1 MLTYN
6 DLIIGLEKLGPFRDK
21 PVIAHASLS
30 SFGQIQGG
38 ADSIVTGLSY
48 AAPVFIMPT
57 FTYKTMVTP
66 QSGPANNAINYQMG
80 QQWNKL
86 AEHYHIDM
94 TVDPLIGKVSERMR
108 KWPEASRSMH
118 PILSFSGFNAKKI
131 LATQTI
137 SEPFA
142 PIRALIEQ
150 DGWVL
155 LLGVNHTA
163 NTSLHYAEKLAGR
176 SQFLRWALT
185 ETGIVP
191 CPGFPGC
198 SAGFDAIS
206 KEVKSITKTEIIGN
220 AAVQA
225 LPLRLLMIKV
235 IELIKKD
242 RNALLC
248 ERSDCERCGA
258 IRSI

>member
-6 DLIIGLEKLGPFRDK
+6 DLIVGLEKLGPFRDR

-30 SFGQIQGG
+30 AFGQIQGG

-66 QSGPANNAINYQMG
+66 LSGPANNAINYQQG

-86 AEHYHIDM
+86 SEVFHNDM
-94 TVDPLIGKVSERMR
+94 PVDPLIGKVSERMR
-108 KWPEASRSMH
+108 KWPEAARSMH

-131 LATQTI
+131 LEVQSIA
-137 SEPFA
+137 EPFA
-142 PIRALIEQ
+142 PIRSLIEQ

-163 NTSLHYAEKLAGR
+163 NTSIHFAEKLAGR
-176 SQFLRWALT
+176 SQFLRWAST
-185 ETGIVP
+185 ESGVVS

-198 SAGFDAIS
+198 SSGFDSVS
-206 KEVKSITKTEIIGN
+206 KEVKAFTKTASIGN
-220 AAVQA
+220 AIVQA
-225 LPLRLLMIKV
+225 IPLRPLMIKI

-242 RNALLC
+242 RTALLC
-248 ERSDCERCGA
+248 ERSDCERCA
-258 IRSI
+258 VIRGN

>member
-6 DLIIGLEKLGPFRDK
+6 DLIIGLEKLGPFKDK

-66 QSGPANNAINYQMG
+66 QSGPANNAVNYQMG

-86 AEHYHIDM
+86 AEVFHNDM
-94 TVDPLIGKVSERMR
+94 TVDPLIGKVAERMR
-108 KWPEASRSMH
+108 KWPEASRSTH

-131 LATQTI
+131 LAAQTLN
-137 SEPFA
+137 EPFA
-142 PIRALIEQ
+142 PIRTLIEL

-163 NTSLHYAEKLAGR
+163 NTSIHFAEKLAGR
-176 SQFLRWALT
+176 SQFIRWALT
-185 ETGIVP
+185 DTGIVP

-198 SAGFDAIS
+198 SAGFDS
-206 KEVKSITKTEIIGN
+206 VRDEVKNITITQIIGS
-220 AAVQA
+220 ATVQA
-225 LPLRLLMIKV
+225 IPLRPLMIKV
-235 IELIKKD
+235 IEMLKKD
-242 RNALLC
+242 RYALLC
-248 ERSDCERCGA
+248 ERIDCERCAA
-258 IRSI
+258 IRGS